1 MGIQGRNRGKVHE
14 KIITNRDL
22 RIYGLIRTGVETKRG
37 KIGEKRN
44 LERGWDSAVWKLSLL
59 FFVFSGFKGLLVSF
73 DNTVPIILWRWCS
86 GNEAGRVL
94 RWDHVRLAKRATD
107 VTRGRGDRQLS
118 KGEWVLD
125 GLRWSICGGLRAVT
139 SW

>member
-1 MGIQGRNRGKVHE
+1 M
-14 KIITNRDL
+14 
-22 RIYGLIRTGVETKRG
+22 ETKRG

-86 GNEAGRVL
+86 WNEAGRVL
-94 RWDHVRLAKRATD
+94 RWGPRSL
-107 VTRGRGDRQLS
+107 
-118 KGEWVLD
+118 GEE
-125 GLRWSICGGLRAVT
+125 SY
-139 SW
+139 